1 MNYFIGIDIGSQSS
15 KGVLVDEYGQV
26 ISKHSI
32 SHTMDSP
39 KLGHFEQDADKTWW
53 QEFCDICKVL
63 IKESKVDK
71 NDIKVVS
78 HSATS
83 PCVVF
88 LDAHNKVLR
97 KAILYG
103 IDTRA
108 SKEIQ
113 YLTDTIGLDN
123 LINTGGCPLSSQSV
137 APKILWV
144 KNNEPE
150 VFNNTRKILSSN
162 GYITYKLTGLYTLN
176 NYDAVG
182 YTGLFDIF
190 KKEWI
195 DAYSEHIIPL
205 QYLPNLVSPSSFVGG
220 VNKAGAID
228 TGLSEGTLVMPGIA
242 DAAADS
248 LSAGSLEK
256 GDMMLMLGT
265 SSFFIV
271 LTDKLYKTNKFWPSN
286 FLFDNQYVVT
296 GGTSNCGSAIV
307 WFMNTFMNGCLEESV
322 YDTLLNEARA
332 NNLSTSSPIC
342 VPYFAGE
349 RTPIHD
355 TGAKAMFFGLA
366 LGHSRGQLYN
376 ALLEGI
382 AYSIKYNIDE
392 IKKITSINNIY
403 AIGGGVK
410 NPLLMGLL
418 SDICQTSIYISDMD
432 ASSAFGDAL
441 FAIKCYN
448 PNVSIKDFIKT
459 KKQIYP
465 KSDNKKLVEKRYDT
479 FQKLYISTR
488 DLLE

>member
-15 KGVLVDEYGQV
+15 KGVLVDEYGQIV
-26 ISKHSI
+26 YKCSI
-32 SHTMDSP
+32 PHTMDSP
-39 KLGHFEQDADKTWW
+39 KSGHFEQDADKVWW
-53 QEFCDICKVL
+53 KEFCDICKIL
-63 IKESKVDK
+63 IKQSGIDK

-83 PCVVF
+83 PCVAF
-88 LDAHNKVLR
+88 LDKDNRVLR
-97 KAILYG
+97 KGILYG

-113 YLTDTIGLDN
+113 SLTNVIGLEN

-150 VFNNTRKILSSN
+150 VFNNTRKILSAS

-176 NYDAVG
+176 SYDAVG

-190 KKEWI
+190 QKKWI
-195 DAYSEHIIPL
+195 DTYSEHIIPL
-205 QYLPNLVSPSSFVGG
+205 EYLPDLVSPSSFVGE
-220 VNKAGAID
+220 VNKVGSTD
-228 TGLSEGTLVMPGIA
+228 TGLNEGTLVMPGIS
-242 DAAADS
+242 DAAADT
-248 LSAGSLEK
+248 LSTGTLEK

-271 LTDKLYKTNKFWPSN
+271 LTDKLYKTNKFWASN
-286 FLFDNQYVVT
+286 FLFDNQYVIT

-307 WFMNTFMNGCLEESV
+307 WFMNTFMNGNCEDNV
-322 YDTLLNEARA
+322 YDILLNEVRA
-332 NNLSTSSPIC
+332 NNISESSPIC

-355 TGAKAMFFGLA
+355 TGAKAIFFGLT
-366 LGHSRGQLYN
+366 LDHNRGQLYN

-382 AYSIKYNIDE
+382 AYTIKYNIDE
-392 IKKITSINNIY
+392 IRKVTSVNKIN
-403 AIGGGVK
+403 AVGGGVK

-418 SDICQTSIYISDMD
+418 SDICQTSIYISDID
-432 ASSAFGDAL
+432 TSSAFGDAL
-441 FAIKCYN
+441 LAIKCYKSE
-448 PNVSIKDFIKT
+448 VSINDFIKIE
-459 KKQIYP
+459 KQIHP
-465 KSDNKKLVEKRYDT
+465 KNDNIKLFEKRYDI
-479 FQKLYISTR
+479 FQKLYTNTR
-488 DLLE
+488 CLL